1 MFGSR
6 FLTALLA
13 LFASS
18 LAATAAE
25 PLHVQIDRLITAGQ
39 AGYEKQ
45 VAPPA
50 TDAEFLRRV
59 YLDLA
64 GTVPTPDEV
73 RAFLVETD
81 LKKREKL
88 IDKLLASPGY
98 ARRMAQFFDV
108 VLMERR
114 RDAKVPRAA
123 WEDYLKAAFAENRPY
138 DAFAREIL
146 SADGIDAKTRPA
158 AKFYLDRDFEP
169 NLVTRDI
176 ARVFL
181 GRNLQCAQ
189 CHDHPLIDA
198 YKQSEFF
205 GILAFLNRTYLFP
218 NATVA
223 TAVLAEKAD
232 GEVNFVSVF
241 DKAKKQNT
249 TLPRVMAGKS
259 FDEPKFEKGKDYKVA
274 PAKDVRPVPA
284 YSRREQL
291 AAAMT
296 SAENPVFARAG
307 ANRLWAL
314 MLGRGIVNPVDLD
327 HTTNPPSHPELLDLL
342 AKEFAAHK
350 FDVKWL
356 LREIALSQAYQRSS
370 ELPAGV
376 SDPPADRYLVAS
388 LKPLSAEQ
396 LAYASTQAT
405 GPVAKDAAMTD
416 RRDSRPLLPEVPPPP
431 NAAGVLPA
439 FRNMFGGQ
447 PGQPDTGAT
456 TNLDQ
461 TLFLK
466 FGGAVR
472 GMIAPRAGSLTDR
485 LMKRADAN
493 ALTEE
498 LFLSVYS
505 RLPTDDEKKDVV
517 ETLNAAPDRGTA
529 LNELVWALLASAEFR
544 FNH

>member
-1 MFGSR
+1 MFRSHR
-6 FLTALLA
+6 FLAALL
-13 LFASS
+13 LLVPT
-18 LAATAAE
+18 LAASAAE
-25 PLHVQIDRLITAGQ
+25 PLHVQIDKLIAAGQ

-45 VAPPA
+45 VALPA
-50 TDAEFLRRV
+50 TDAEFLRRA

-64 GTVPTPDEV
+64 GTLPSSDEV
-73 RAFLVETD
+73 RTFLADTD
-81 LKKREKL
+81 QKKREKL

-98 ARRMAQFFDV
+98 ARRMAQHFDV

-114 RDAKVPRAA
+114 RDNRVPRAA
-123 WEDYLKAAFAENRPY
+123 WEEYLRAAFAENRPY
-138 DAFAREIL
+138 DQFAREIL
-146 SADGIDAKTRPA
+146 SADGVDAKTRPA

-169 NLVTRDI
+169 NLVTKDI

-189 CHDHPLIDA
+189 CHNHPLIET
-198 YKQSEFF
+198 YKQSEFY
-205 GILAFLNRTYLFP
+205 GILAFLNRSYLFP
-218 NATVA
+218 NATLP
-223 TAVLAEKAD
+223 TAVLAEKPD

-241 DKAKKQNT
+241 DKAKLQKT
-249 TLPRVMAGKS
+249 TLPRVMTGKA
-259 FDEPKFEKGKDYKVA
+259 FDEPKLEKGKEFKVVGT
-274 PAKDVRPVPA
+274 KDVRPVPA

-296 SAENPVFARAG
+296 SVDNPVFARAG

-327 HTTNPPSHPELLDLL
+327 HTSNPPSHPELLDLL
-342 AKEFAAHK
+342 TKEFASHK
-350 FDVKWL
+350 FDVRWL

-370 ELPAGV
+370 ELPNGI
-376 SDPPADRYLVAS
+376 SDPPADRYLVAI

-396 LAYASTQAT
+396 LAFASAQAT
-405 GPVAKDAAMTD
+405 GTIAKDPAMTI
-416 RRDSRPLLPEVPPPP
+416 PPP

-447 PGQPDTGAT
+447 PGQPDTGAS

-472 GMIAPRAGSLTDR
+472 GMIAPRTGSLTDR
-485 LMKRADAN
+485 LAKLPDAN
-493 ALTEE
+493 ALAEE

-505 RLPTDDEKKDVV
+505 RTATADEKKDVA
-517 ETLNAAPDRGTA
+517 EALKTTA
-529 LNELVWALLASAEFR
+529 LNELVWSLLASAEFR

>member
-1 MFGSR
+1 MFGLR
-6 FLTALLA
+6 FLAAFCALGVTA
-13 LFASS
+13 F
-18 LAATAAE
+18 AATAAE
-25 PLHVQIDRLITAGQ
+25 PLHARIDRFITAGQ
-39 AGYEKQ
+39 TGDEKQ
-45 VAPPA
+45 VSPQAN
-50 TDAEFLRRV
+50 DAEFLRRV

-64 GTVPTPDEV
+64 GTIPIPDEV
-73 RAFLVETD
+73 KTFLAD
-81 LKKREKL
+81 SDAKKREKL

-123 WEDYLKAAFAENRPY
+123 WEDYLKAAFTENRPY
-138 DAFAREIL
+138 DVFTRDLL
-146 SADGIDAKTRPA
+146 SADGVDPKTRPA

-169 NLVTRDI
+169 NLGTKDI

-189 CHDHPLIDA
+189 CHDHPLIDT
-198 YKQSEFF
+198 YKQSEYF
-205 GILAFLNRTYLFP
+205 GILAFLNRTSLFP
-218 NATVA
+218 NATDA
-223 TAVLAEKAD
+223 KAVLAEKAD

-241 DKAKKQNT
+241 DKAKLQKT
-249 TLPRVMAGKS
+249 TLPRVMTGKAI
-259 FDEPKFEKGKDYKVA
+259 DEPKLEKGKEFKVVGT
-274 PAKDVRPVPA
+274 KDVRPVPA

-296 SAENPVFARAG
+296 NVENPVFARAG

-327 HTTNPPSHPELLDLL
+327 HNGNPPSHPELLDLL
-342 AKEFAAHK
+342 TKEFASHK

-370 ELPAGV
+370 ELPSGV
-376 SDPPADRYLVAS
+376 SDPPADRYLAAI

-396 LAYASTQAT
+396 LAFASAQAT
-405 GPVAKDAAMTD
+405 GTIAKDAAMTT
-416 RRDSRPLLPEVPPPP
+416 PAP
-431 NAAGVLPA
+431 NAASLVPA

-447 PGQPDTGAT
+447 PGQPDTGAN

-472 GMIAPRAGSLTDR
+472 GMIAPRTGSLTDR
-485 LMKRADAN
+485 LAKVPDAN
-493 ALTEE
+493 AMAEE

-505 RLPTDDEKKDVV
+505 RSATVDEKKDVA
-517 ETLNAAPDRGTA
+517 EAMKGTA
-529 LNELVWALLASAEFR
+529 LNELVWSLLASAEFR

>member
-1 MFGSR
+1 MPGWFCC
-6 FLTALLA
+6 LTAL
-13 LFASS
+13 FSS
-18 LAATAAE
+18 IGLDLVATAAE
-25 PLHVQIDRLITAGQ
+25 PLHARIDRFITAGQ
-39 AGYEKQ
+39 TGDEKQ
-45 VAPPA
+45 VSPQAN
-50 TDAEFLRRV
+50 DAEFLRRV

-64 GTVPTPDEV
+64 GTIPTPDEV
-73 RAFLVETD
+73 KTFLAD
-81 LKKREKL
+81 SDAKKREKL

-123 WEDYLKAAFAENRPY
+123 WEDYLKAAFTENRPY
-138 DAFAREIL
+138 DVFTRELL
-146 SADGIDAKTRPA
+146 SADGVDPKTRPA

-169 NLVTRDI
+169 NLVTKDI

-198 YKQSEFF
+198 YKQSEYF
-205 GILAFLNRTYLFP
+205 GILAFLNRTSLFP
-218 NATVA
+218 NATDA
-223 TAVLAEKAD
+223 KAVLAEKAD

-259 FDEPKFEKGKDYKVA
+259 FDEPKLEKGKEYKVA

-296 SAENPVFARAG
+296 SADNPVFARAG

-327 HTTNPPSHPELLDLL
+327 HAANPPSHPELLDLL
-342 AKEFAAHK
+342 AKEFASHK

-356 LREIALSQAYQRSS
+356 LREIALSQTYQRSS
-370 ELPAGV
+370 ELPSGV
-376 SDPPADRYLVAS
+376 SEPAADRYLVAV

-396 LAYASTQAT
+396 LAYASAQAM
-405 GPVAKDAAMTD
+405 GAVQKDAAMTTPA
-416 RRDSRPLLPEVPPPP
+416 S

-466 FGGAVR
+466 FGGTVR
-472 GMIAPRAGSLTDR
+472 GMISPRGGSLTDR
-485 LMKRADAN
+485 LTKLSDAN
-493 ALTEE
+493 ALADE
-498 LFLSVYS
+498 LFVSVFS
-505 RLPTDDEKKDVV
+505 RLPTADEKRDVA
-517 ETLNAAPDRGTA
+517 EALKAGPDRVTA
-529 LNELVWALLASAEFR
+529 IQELVWALLASAEFR

>member
-1 MFGSR
+1 MLCSHR
-6 FLTALLA
+6 LLA
-13 LFASS
+13 AILILVPT
-18 LAATAAE
+18 LAASAAE
-25 PLHVQIDRLITAGQ
+25 PLHVQIDKLIAAGQ
-39 AGYEKQ
+39 TAYEKQ
-45 VAPPA
+45 VAPTA
-50 TDAEFLRRV
+50 TDAEFLRRA

-64 GTVPTPDEV
+64 GTLPSSDEV
-73 RAFLVETD
+73 RAFLTD
-81 LKKREKL
+81 TDQKKREKL

-98 ARRMAQFFDV
+98 ARRMAQHFDV

-114 RDAKVPRAA
+114 RDNRVPRVA

-138 DAFAREIL
+138 DQFAREIL
-146 SADGIDAKTRPA
+146 SADGVDAKARPA

-169 NLVTRDI
+169 NLITKDI

-189 CHDHPLIDA
+189 CHDHPLIET
-198 YKQSEFF
+198 YKQSEFY
-205 GILAFLNRTYLFP
+205 GILAFLNRSYLFP
-218 NATVA
+218 NANVP
-223 TAVLAEKAD
+223 TAVLAEKPD

-241 DKAKKQNT
+241 DKAKLQKT
-249 TLPRVMAGKS
+249 TLPRVMTGKAI
-259 FDEPKFEKGKDYKVA
+259 DEPKLEKGKEFKVVGT
-274 PAKDVRPVPA
+274 KDVRPVPA

-296 SAENPVFARAG
+296 SVENPAFARAG

-314 MLGRGIVNPVDLD
+314 LLGRGIVNPVDLD
-327 HTTNPPSHPELLDLL
+327 HTSNPPSHPELLDLL
-342 AKEFAAHK
+342 AREFASHK

-370 ELPAGV
+370 ELPSGV
-376 SDPPADRYLVAS
+376 SDPPADRYLVAI

-396 LAYASTQAT
+396 LAFASAQAT
-405 GPVAKDAAMTD
+405 GTIAKDAMTI
-416 RRDSRPLLPEVPPPP
+416 PAP
-431 NAAGVLPA
+431 NAAGMLPA

-472 GMIAPRAGSLTDR
+472 GMIAARTGSLTDR
-485 LMKRADAN
+485 LAKLPDAN
-493 ALTEE
+493 ALAEE

-505 RLPTDDEKKDVV
+505 RSATVDEKKDVA
-517 ETLNAAPDRGTA
+517 EALKTTA
-529 LNELVWALLASAEFR
+529 LNELVWSLLASAEFR

>member
-1 MFGSR
+1 MLCSHR
-6 FLTALLA
+6 LLA
-13 LFASS
+13 AILIFVPT
-18 LAATAAE
+18 LAASAAE
-25 PLHVQIDRLITAGQ
+25 PLHVQIDKLIAAGQ
-39 AGYEKQ
+39 MGYEKQ
-45 VAPPA
+45 VALLA
-50 TDAEFLRRV
+50 TDAEFLRRA

-64 GTVPTPDEV
+64 GTLPSSDEV
-73 RAFLVETD
+73 RAFLTD
-81 LKKREKL
+81 TDQKKREKL

-98 ARRMAQFFDV
+98 ARRMAQHFDV

-114 RDAKVPRAA
+114 RDNRVPRAA

-138 DAFAREIL
+138 DQFAREIL
-146 SADGIDAKTRPA
+146 SADGVDAKTRPA

-169 NLVTRDI
+169 NLITKDI

-189 CHDHPLIDA
+189 CHDHPLIET
-198 YKQSEFF
+198 YKQSEFY
-205 GILAFLNRTYLFP
+205 GILAFLNRSYLFP
-218 NATVA
+218 NANVP
-223 TAVLAEKAD
+223 TAVLAEKPD

-241 DKAKKQNT
+241 DKAKLQKT
-249 TLPRVMAGKS
+249 TLPRVMTGKAI
-259 FDEPKFEKGKDYKVA
+259 DEPKLEKGKEFKVVGT
-274 PAKDVRPVPA
+274 KDVRPVPA

-296 SAENPVFARAG
+296 SVDNPVFARAG

-327 HTTNPPSHPELLDLL
+327 HTSNPPSHPELLDLL
-342 AKEFAAHK
+342 TKEFASHK

-370 ELPAGV
+370 ELPSGV
-376 SDPPADRYLVAS
+376 SDPPADRYLVAI

-396 LAYASTQAT
+396 LAFASAQAT
-405 GPVAKDAAMTD
+405 GTIAKDAMTI
-416 RRDSRPLLPEVPPPP
+416 PAP

-447 PGQPDTGAT
+447 PGQPDTGAS

-472 GMIAPRAGSLTDR
+472 GMIAARSGSLTDR
-485 LMKRADAN
+485 LAKLPDAN
-493 ALTEE
+493 ALAEE

-505 RLPTDDEKKDVV
+505 RTATADEKKDVA
-517 ETLNAAPDRGTA
+517 EALKATA
-529 LNELVWALLASAEFR
+529 LNELVWSLLASAEFR

>member
-1 MFGSR
+1 MPVIVP
-6 FLTALLA
+6 
-13 LFASS
+13 LFIAMAFIRPPV
-18 LAATAAE
+18 AAGE
-25 PLHVQIDRLITAGQ
+25 PLHVRIDKFITAGQ
-39 AGYEKQ
+39 AGFEKQ
-45 VAPPA
+45 RTVQS

-64 GTVPTPDEV
+64 GTVPNPNES
-73 RAFLVETD
+73 RAFLTD
-81 LKKREKL
+81 TDAKKREKL

-98 ARRMAQFFDV
+98 ARRMAQYFDV

-114 RDAKVPRAA
+114 HDAKVPRAA
-123 WEDYLKAAFAENRPY
+123 WEEYLKAAFTANKPY
-138 DAFAREIL
+138 DAFARDIL
-146 SADGIDAKTRPA
+146 AADGVDPKTRPA
-158 AKFYLDRDFEP
+158 AKFYLDREFEP

-198 YKQSEFF
+198 YKQSEYY
-205 GILAFLNRTYLFP
+205 GILAFLNRSFLFP
-218 NATVA
+218 NANDA
-223 TAVLAEKAD
+223 KAVLAEKAE

-241 DKAKKQNT
+241 DKAKQQKS
-249 TLPRVMAGKS
+249 TLPRVMTGKAIP
-259 FDEPKFEKGKDYKVA
+259 EPKLAKGAEYKVK
-274 PAKDVRPVPA
+274 PAANVRPVPA

-296 SAENPVFARAG
+296 SVDNPYFARAG
-307 ANRLWAL
+307 ANRLWAF
-314 MLGRGIVNPVDLD
+314 MLGRGIVNPVELD
-327 HTTNPPSHPELLDLL
+327 HTANPPSHPELLDLL

-356 LREIALSQAYQRSS
+356 LREIALSKTYQRSS
-370 ELPAGV
+370 ELPRGV
-376 SDPPADRYLVAS
+376 SEPPPELYLVGL

-396 LAYASTQAT
+396 LAYACAQAT
-405 GPVAKDAAMTD
+405 GPIAKDPAMTTP
-416 RRDSRPLLPEVPPPP
+416 SPQ
-431 NAAGVLPA
+431 AAGVVPT

-447 PGQPDTGAT
+447 PGVPDTGTT

-472 GMIAPRAGSLTDR
+472 GLIASRAGSLTDR
-485 LMKRADAN
+485 LAKITDAN
-493 ALTEE
+493 LLADE
-498 LFLSVYS
+498 LFFSVYS
-505 RLPTDDEKKDVV
+505 RPATADEKKDVADV
-517 ETLNAAPDRGTA
+517 IKSSDRATA
-529 LNELVWALLASAEFR
+529 INELVWALLASAEFR